1 MKKEKDT
8 TDMAEDL
15 VDAID
20 NEADQEDVEDGL
32 TKRERSIEVSRT
44 SERERKAQK
53 LKKQLRKR
61 SLGMLNF
68 RWPMYILIIGGI
80 LAIIT
85 NFLQIM
91 VRTSVVPPEIGF
103 YNFIE
108 AFSRTGGAIYLFPI
122 VAGVIMIILGYFAYT
137 TPKYAWVALI
147 PTIML
152 GMAGGTVYFLI
163 TFAVNNQPELTGEIY
178 ASIIPLVMFLA
189 AGLNLVAIA
198 VKETE

>member
-1 MKKEKDT
+1 MKEEKDS
-8 TDMAEDL
+8 TDMAEDI

-20 NEADQEDVEDGL
+20 DEAEPNDVDDGL

-44 SERERKAQK
+44 AEREKKAQK

-68 RWPMYILIIGGI
+68 KWPMYILIIGGI
-80 LAIIT
+80 IAIIT
-85 NFLQIM
+85 NFLQVM
-91 VRTSVVPPEIGF
+91 VRTPVVPPEIGF

-137 TPKYAWVALI
+137 TTKYAWVALL
-147 PTIML
+147 PAIML

-163 TFAVNNQPELTGEIY
+163 TFAVDNQPELTGEIY
-178 ASIIPLVMFLA
+178 ASIIPLVMIFA

-198 VKETE
+198 VKELE

>member
-1 MKKEKDT
+1 MKKEKDS

-20 NEADQEDVEDGL
+20 NEAEKEDVDDGL
-32 TKRERSIEVSRT
+32 TKRERSIENSRT
-44 SERERKAQK
+44 ADRARKAQK

-61 SLGMLNF
+61 SLGMLKF
-68 RWPMYILIIGGI
+68 RWPMYLLVIGGI
-80 LAIIT
+80 IAILT

-91 VRTSVVPPEIGF
+91 VRNSVVPPEIGF

-108 AFSRTGGAIYLFPI
+108 AFSKTGGAIYLFPI
-122 VAGVIMIILGYFAYT
+122 FAGVIMIILGYFAYT
-137 TPKYAWVALI
+137 ITKYAWLALI
-147 PTIML
+147 PAIML

-163 TFAVNNQPELTGEIY
+163 TFAVDNQPELTGEIF

>member
-1 MKKEKDT
+1 MKEEKDS

-20 NEADQEDVEDGL
+20 NEAEQKDVDDGL
-32 TKRERSIEVSRT
+32 TKRERSIEISRT
-44 SERERKAQK
+44 AAREKKALK

-68 RWPMYILIIGGI
+68 RWPMYLLVIGGGI
-80 LAIIT
+80 SIIT
-85 NFLQIM
+85 SFLQIM
-91 VRTSVVPPEIGF
+91 IRTPFVPPEIGF
-103 YNFIE
+103 HNFIE
-108 AFSRTGGAIYLFPI
+108 AFSKTGGAIYLFPI
-122 VAGVIMIILGYFAYT
+122 IAGVIMIILGYFAYT

-147 PTIML
+147 PAIML

-163 TFAVNNQPELTGEIY
+163 TFAVDNQPNLTGEIY
-178 ASIIPLVMFLA
+178 ASIIPVVMFLA

>member
-1 MKKEKDT
+1 MKKEKDS

-20 NEADQEDVEDGL
+20 NDADQEDVDDGL
-32 TKRERSIEVSRT
+32 TKRERAIEVSRT
-44 SERERKAQK
+44 AEREKKAQK

-68 RWPMYILIIGGI
+68 RWPMYLLVIGGGI
-80 LAIIT
+80 AIIT
-85 NFLQIM
+85 NFLQVMI
-91 VRTSVVPPEIGF
+91 RNPIVPTEVGF
-103 YNFIE
+103 HNFIE
-108 AFSRTGGAIYLFPI
+108 AFSKTGGAIYLFPI

-137 TPKYAWVALI
+137 TPRYAWVSLI
-147 PTIML
+147 PAIML
-152 GMAGGTVYFLI
+152 GMAGATVYFLI
-163 TFAVNNQPELTGEIY
+163 TFAVDNQPHLTGEIY

>member
-1 MKKEKDT
+1 MKKEKDP

-20 NEADQEDVEDGL
+20 NDADQEDGDDGL

-44 SERERKAQK
+44 AEREKKAQK

-68 RWPMYILIIGGI
+68 RWPMYLLVIGGI
-80 LAIIT
+80 IAILT

-91 VRTSVVPPEIGF
+91 VRNPIIPPEVGF

-108 AFSRTGGAIYLFPI
+108 AFSKTGGAIYLFPI

-137 TPKYAWVALI
+137 TPKYAWLALI
-147 PTIML
+147 PAIML
-152 GMAGGTVYFLI
+152 GMAGATVYFLI
-163 TFAVNNQPELTGEIY
+163 TFAVDNQPQFTGEIY
-178 ASIIPLVMFLA
+178 ASIIPLVMFLV

>member
-1 MKKEKDT
+1 MKEEKDS

-20 NEADQEDVEDGL
+20 NEAEQKDVDDGL
-32 TKRERSIEVSRT
+32 TKRERSIEISRT
-44 SERERKAQK
+44 AEREKKAQK

-68 RWPMYILIIGGI
+68 RWPMYLLVIGGI
-80 LAIIT
+80 IAIIT
-85 NFLQIM
+85 TFLQIM
-91 VRTSVVPPEIGF
+91 VRTPVVPLEIGF

-108 AFSRTGGAIYLFPI
+108 AFGRTGGAIYLFPI
-122 VAGVIMIILGYFAYT
+122 IAGVIMIILGYFAYT
-137 TPKYAWVALI
+137 TTKYAWLALI
-147 PTIML
+147 PAIML

-178 ASIIPLVMFLA
+178 ASIIPLVMFFA

>member
-1 MKKEKDT
+1 MKKEKDS

-20 NEADQEDVEDGL
+20 NEAEQEDVDDGL
-32 TKRERSIEVSRT
+32 SKRERSIEISRT
-44 SERERKAQK
+44 AEREKKAQK

-68 RWPMYILIIGGI
+68 RWPMYLLVIGGVI
-80 LAIIT
+80 AIIT
-85 NFLQIM
+85 TFLQIM
-91 VRTSVVPPEIGF
+91 VRTAAVPPEIGF

-108 AFSRTGGAIYLFPI
+108 AFTMTGGAIYLFPI
-122 VAGVIMIILGYFAYT
+122 IAGVIMIILGFFAYT
-137 TPKYAWVALI
+137 TSKYAWLSLI
-147 PTIML
+147 PAIML

-163 TFAVNNQPELTGEIY
+163 TFSVNNQPELTGEIY
-178 ASIIPLVMFLA
+178 ASIIPFVMFLA
-189 AGLNLVAIA
+189 AGLNLVAIS

>member
-1 MKKEKDT
+1 
-8 TDMAEDL
+8 MAEDL

-20 NEADQEDVEDGL
+20 NEAEHEDVDDGL
-32 TKRERSIEVSRT
+32 TKRERSIEISRT

-68 RWPMYILIIGGI
+68 KWPMYLLVIGGVI
-80 LAIIT
+80 AIIT
-85 NFLQIM
+85 TFLQIM
-91 VRTSVVPPEIGF
+91 VRTSAVPPEIGF
-103 YNFIE
+103 YNFLE
-108 AFSRTGGAIYLFPI
+108 AFTRSGGAIYLFPI
-122 VAGVIMIILGYFAYT
+122 IAGVIMIILGFFAYT
-137 TPKYAWVALI
+137 TSKYAWFSLI
-147 PTIML
+147 PAIML

-163 TFAVNNQPELTGEIY
+163 TFSVNNQPELTGEIY

>member
-1 MKKEKDT
+1 MKKEKDP

-20 NEADQEDVEDGL
+20 NDADQEDGDDGL

-44 SERERKAQK
+44 AEREKKAQK

-68 RWPMYILIIGGI
+68 RWPMYLLVIGGI
-80 LAIIT
+80 IAILT

-91 VRTSVVPPEIGF
+91 VRNPIIPPEVGF

-108 AFSRTGGAIYLFPI
+108 AFSKTGGAIYLFPI
-122 VAGVIMIILGYFAYT
+122 VAGVIMIIFGYFAYT
-137 TPKYAWVALI
+137 TPKYAWLALI
-147 PTIML
+147 PAIML
-152 GMAGGTVYFLI
+152 GMAGATVYFLI
-163 TFAVNNQPELTGEIY
+163 TFAVDNQPQFTGEIY
-178 ASIIPLVMFLA
+178 ASIIPLVMFLV
-189 AGLNLVAIA
+189 AGLNLVAIT

>member
-1 MKKEKDT
+1 MKEEKDS

-20 NEADQEDVEDGL
+20 DEAEPEDVNDGL

-44 SERERKAQK
+44 AERERKAQK

-68 RWPMYILIIGGI
+68 RWPMYLLVIGGI
-80 LAIIT
+80 IAIMT
-85 NFLQIM
+85 NFLQVMI
-91 VRTSVVPPEIGF
+91 RNPVVPPEVGV

-108 AFSRTGGAIYLFPI
+108 AFSKTGGVIYLFPI
-122 VAGVIMIILGYFAYT
+122 IAGVIMIILGYFAYT
-137 TPKYAWVALI
+137 TPKYAWLALI
-147 PTIML
+147 PAIML
-152 GMAGGTVYFLI
+152 GMAGGTVYFLV
-163 TFAVNNQPELTGEIY
+163 TFAVDNQPELTGEIY
-178 ASIIPLVMFLA
+178 ASIIPFVMFLS

>member
-1 MKKEKDT
+1 MKEEKDS

-20 NEADQEDVEDGL
+20 NETEQEEVDDGL

-44 SERERKAQK
+44 AEREKKAQK

-68 RWPMYILIIGGI
+68 RWPMYLLVIGGVI
-80 LAIIT
+80 AIIT

-91 VRTSVVPPEIGF
+91 VRTSAVPPEVGF

-108 AFSRTGGAIYLFPI
+108 AFSKTGGALYLFPI

-137 TPKYAWVALI
+137 TTKYAWLALI
-147 PTIML
+147 PAVML

-163 TFAVNNQPELTGEIY
+163 TFAVDNQPHLTGEIY
-178 ASIIPLVMFLA
+178 ASIIPLVMFFA

-198 VKETE
+198 SKERE

>member
-1 MKKEKDT
+1 
-8 TDMAEDL
+8 MAEDL